1 MPLGNTPLPPDHRC
15 SPTDALSVTGRVS
28 LIPRV
33 PGDNLLAPAIPR
45 ARAAI
50 ISEHSPRFE
59 RPRRS
64 RFSGAPRDSGSIA
77 RRAGVTH
84 GRRGKDPAAA
94 RFLALG
100 EGKVQAP
107 GGSAA
112 RTAGRARHAAV
123 ELTVSRWWVVLSL
136 VLLAH
141 GSLLPWNLS
150 FDRLVGD
157 GFRALSRI
165 TFAATTPNDIAANV
179 LVYIPLGL
187 VVGLARSESK
197 PSVLR
202 RVAFATLIGSG
213 LSLGLE
219 ALQVCIPGR
228 VPSWIDVILNTLG
241 CLLGAVAGMVVRR
254 HGVVIGRWLLAHAR
268 RRPAQVALLSL
279 TSLLIVAHLA
289 PFDFVTST
297 SELHGSFRR
306 AMWGQT
312 AFSESLNAARDP
324 QEIVNH
330 MWELLWYVA
339 LAALATRAALERRE
353 PVSRAALLA
362 FGHTV
367 VVSIIVETLQ
377 LFVRSR
383 LFDLRDMLLALLGAL
398 AGTWLALFIPR
409 GALMNPSAGS
419 RQALTRFLLIPTVVG
434 YGSLLALTEWLGRN
448 DALATTVRL
457 PFEQLWR
464 ADFARAA
471 WSIASDTASFALLAL
486 GAAAIL
492 RTRRARVSWAII
504 TPVAV
509 VPASL
514 GSLAVPGA
522 GAWSIDATPM
532 LIAVLG
538 VALAAELHS
547 LAQRLVTGSLAQVE
561 AAAV

>member
-1 MPLGNTPLPPDHRC
+1 MPPGNTLLPRDHRC
-15 SPTDALSVTGRVS
+15 SRADALSVTGRVS
-28 LIPRV
+28 LVPRA
-33 PGDNLLAPAIPR
+33 PGDTLLAPAVPR
-45 ARAAI
+45 RREVI
-50 ISEHSPRFE
+50 ISERSLGLEHPAHSNQP
-59 RPRRS
+59 
-64 RFSGAPRDSGSIA
+64 GAPRDSGSIA

-100 EGKVQAP
+100 EGKVQEP

-165 TFAATTPNDIAANV
+165 TFAATTPDDIAANV

-187 VVGLARSESK
+187 VVGLARSESR

-241 CLLGAVAGMVVRR
+241 CFFGAVAGMVVRR
-254 HGVVIGRWLLAHAR
+254 HGVVIGRWLLVHAR

-306 AMWGQT
+306 ALWGQT
-312 AFSESLNAARDP
+312 ALSESLNAAHDP
-324 QEIVNH
+324 QEVVEH
-330 MWELLWYVA
+330 VWELLWYAV
-339 LAALATRAALERRE
+339 LAALATRAALERHE
-353 PVSRAALLA
+353 PVLRAALLA

-409 GALMNPSAGS
+409 RALMNPSARS
-419 RQALTRFLLIPTVVG
+419 RRVVDRLLLIPAVVG
-434 YGSLLALTEWLGRN
+434 YGSLLALTEWLGRGN
-448 DALATTVRL
+448 ALPTPVRL
-457 PFEQLWR
+457 PFEQLWQ

-486 GAAAIL
+486 GVAAIL
-492 RTRRARVSWAII
+492 RTGRARVSWEII
-504 TPVAV
+504 APVAV

-532 LIAVLG
+532 LIAALG

-547 LAQRLVTGSLAQVE
+547 LAQRLVTGSLTQVE